1 MWRYRAAVALAS
13 ANLELYARS
22 LSDLEALGDSLLRP
36 DVLVADVGVFQS
48 DAAQAALDAVS
59 LAMESTTAGIVWG
72 SLSDDTILR
81 LSEVGV
87 TAVARSIGQ
96 VDAICQAL
104 AARIP
109 GRLLETNRLMVG
121 LPDCLPRSWVGEAS

>member
-1 MWRYRAAVALAS
+1 MWRYRAAEALAA

-22 LSDLEALGDSLLRP
+22 TSDLEALGAFLLRP
-36 DVLVADVGVFQS
+36 DVLVVDIRVFQS
-48 DAAQAALDAVS
+48 NATQAAMDAVL
-59 LAMESTTAGIVWG
+59 LAMESATAGIVWG